1 MKNTNQFDPQ
11 ITEPTPAEIN
21 KAAEKVMKK
30 YDVVLS
36 DVDAVK
42 IAKLFKELEWWFSI
56 ERFSRDPESISIE
69 AAKEIR
75 DYLKKA
81 KGKDLTLEEAHKYA
95 SSSLQEIMNAKRDE
109 IGNSIK
115 EILAKY

>member
-1 MKNTNQFDPQ
+1 MKNTNQFDPK
-11 ITEPTPAEIN
+11 ITEPTRAEIN
-21 KAAEKVMKK
+21 KTAEKVMKK

-42 IAKLFKELEWWFSI
+42 MAKLFKELEWWFSI
-56 ERFSRDPESISIE
+56 ERFSRDPKSISIE

-75 DYLKKA
+75 DYLKKT
-81 KGKDLTLEEAHKYA
+81 KGKDLTLDEAHEYA
-95 SSSLQEIMNAKRDE
+95 NTSLQEIVGAKRDE

-115 EILAKY
+115 EIIDRY